1 MDKLEKLKKI
11 IEEKLYEVDKL
22 EKNDYS
28 KYLDYYCGSFAY
40 IDSLEFVLQ
49 QIDELMEVKNG

>member
-28 KYLDYYCGSFAY
+28 KYLDNYCNSFAY
-40 IDSLEFVLQ
+40 MDALEFVLH
-49 QIDELMEVKNG
+49 QIDELMEVKND

>member
-22 EKNDYS
+22 EKNDYC
-28 KYLDYYCGSFAY
+28 KYLDYYGNSLAY

-49 QIDELMEVKNG
+49 QIDELMEVDK

>member
-11 IEEKLYEVDKL
+11 IEEKLYEVDNL
-22 EKNDYS
+22 EKNDYY
-28 KYLDYYCGSFAY
+28 KYLDCYCSSFAY

-49 QIDELMEVKNG
+49 QIDELMEVDK

>member
-22 EKNDYS
+22 EKNDYY
-28 KYLDYYCGSFAY
+28 KYLDYYGNSLAY
-40 IDSLEFVLQ
+40 MDSLEFVLQ
-49 QIDELMEVKNG
+49 QIDELMKVDK